1 MEAGRFGRVA
11 SLYNLLSDCGAF
23 GLSTQEAQALIDS
36 MLGVVKGW
44 REFFVSHNVEIRS
57 IDMLEQAILLDCFY
71 RTEPVEAL

>member
-1 MEAGRFGRVA
+1 M
-11 SLYNLLSDCGAF
+11 
-23 GLSTQEAQALIDS
+23 STQEAQALIDS